1 VQKLVEQSNL
11 IYTLSAISYFFIS
24 FNSFHFH
31 KDLKMELMN
40 YLQIFNRRKWIVILT
55 TLLTAIITTI
65 GSFIMTPI
73 YSASAFVRIAQI
85 QNSDIDF
92 YDLNYTQRLMNTY
105 ALLLSSG
112 HFLEQV
118 IEKLNLDIKA
128 EELENFVEVRVVGGT
143 ELIEIIVENPDPV
156 QSMQIANTIGSML
169 VEQREDL
176 YTGEG
181 RSTRE
186 ILEDQLEV
194 VQENLINDRSE
205 LQRYILEG
213 ADLEQEGELQDLSI
227 RIQVQE
233 QTYAMLLEQYDN
245 AVITEAAFANSI
257 TLAKPAT
264 TPSSPNKPD
273 KFLNIALGS
282 LVGLVGGLGLAVLF
296 ESMDTTIHSIN
307 DLENSVPLPIL
318 GALPEFRRGF
328 RSNHRASLVMDKNQS
343 TEREAFRI
351 LRTNMQSLLSSNST
365 KTLMI
370 TSAKRETGTSTV
382 LINLAIAIAQTGKE
396 VVVIDSNLRTPCL
409 HETFGLG
416 NDLGLSTIVT
426 DPDELTPDSWLE
438 ETKFP
443 GVKLFS
449 SGPLP
454 HNPAERL
461 SSENMKLVLSELSQ
475 IADYIL
481 LDSPA
486 TLEYADAA
494 SLAPMIDDI
503 AIIVT
508 KNMTTVGELQK
519 TLLQM
524 DNVSARTI
532 GCIFN
537 KATD

>member
-1 VQKLVEQSNL
+1 
-11 IYTLSAISYFFIS
+11 
-24 FNSFHFH
+24 
-31 KDLKMELMN
+31 MELLN
-40 YLQIFNRRKWIVILT
+40 FFKIINRRKWVVIIT
-55 TLLTAIITTI
+55 TLLTVIITVI
-65 GSFIMTPI
+65 GTYLMTPI
-73 YSASAFVRIAQI
+73 YESSAFVRIAQI
-85 QNSDIDF
+85 QSSDIDY

-112 HFLEQV
+112 HFLEKV
-118 IEKLNLDIKA
+118 IEELNLDITT
-128 EELENFVEVRVVGGT
+128 EELEESVEVNVVGGT
-143 ELIEIIVENPDPV
+143 ELIEIVVENPDPI

-169 VEQREDL
+169 VEQREGL

-186 ILEDQLEV
+186 ILEDQLAI
-194 VQENLINDRSE
+194 VQENLIEDRSE
-205 LQRYILEG
+205 LQKYILEG
-213 ADLEQEGELQDLSI
+213 ADLEQEGEIQDLSI

-264 TPSSPNKPD
+264 TPTKPNKPE
-273 KFLNIALGS
+273 KILNIAVGA
-282 LVGLVGGLGLAVLF
+282 LVGLIGGLGLAVLF
-296 ESMDTTIHSIN
+296 ESMDTTIHSIK
-307 DLENSVPLPIL
+307 DLEKSVELPIL
-318 GALPEFRRGF
+318 GAVPEFRRGF
-328 RSNHRASLVMDKNQS
+328 RSNHRASLVMDKGQS

-426 DPDELTPDSWLE
+426 DPDGLNPESWLAA
-438 ETKFP
+438 TKFP
-443 GVKLFS
+443 RVKLLS
-449 SGPLP
+449 SGPIP
-454 HNPAERL
+454 PNPAERL
-461 SSENMKLVLSELSQ
+461 GSENMMLVLSELSQ
-475 IADYIL
+475 MADYIL
-481 LDSPA
+481 LDSSA

-494 SLAPMIDDI
+494 SLAPMMDDI
-503 AIIVT
+503 AVVVT
-508 KNMTTVGELQK
+508 QDKTTEGDLQK

-524 DNVSARTI
+524 KNVSARTI
-532 GCIFN
+532 GFVFN
-537 KATD
+537 KATE